1 MARSSLNSALYTICC
16 RFHRPCS
23 KCFFYCQGSSLS
35 KPYKIRSLED
45 KTDINAR
52 LRLSDKTS
60 SQFTSRKTW
69 FLVGGGQVHG
79 LVILPRFFLPESL
92 PGWSSRL
99 TQSSACPAATNTSQQ
114 VKETIAGI
122 EDGYKYRRES
132 KGPHCCLG
140 GRIDPNSLPR
150 KLFCNRMIWRKGW
163 FEEKVEFVLFFK
175 SSWCNSS
182 YSPNLSDAK

>member
-1 MARSSLNSALYTICC
+1 MFFLLPRLVFVKTLQNPRSS
-16 RFHRPCS
+16 
-23 KCFFYCQGSSLS
+23 
-35 KPYKIRSLED
+35 ED

-132 KGPHCCLG
+132 RGHHCCLG
-140 GRIDPNSLPR
+140 GRIDPNSLPH

-182 YSPNLSDAK
+182 YSPNLSGAK

>member
-1 MARSSLNSALYTICC
+1 MARSSLNSALYIYTRSVVGSIGLVQNV
-16 RFHRPCS
+16 
-23 KCFFYCQGSSLS
+23 FFTA
-35 KPYKIRSLED
+35 K
-45 KTDINAR
+45 AR
-52 LRLSDKTS
+52 LCQNLTKSVAQKTKQTLTRDCVS
-60 SQFTSRKTW
+60 VIKPLLNL
-69 FLVGGGQVHG
+69 LVEKRGFWWGGGQVHG
-79 LVILPRFFLPESL
+79 LGILRAFLPESL

-150 KLFCNRMIWRKGW
+150 KLFCNRMIWTKGW
-163 FEEKVEFVLFFK
+163 IRPIL
-175 SSWCNSS
+175 
-182 YSPNLSDAK
+182 